1 MKSYRKISS
10 VFLNFN
16 SKIIREKNFG
26 KTCKNQSIEKR
37 NDTGEHNGKTKNVSF
52 VERERTCE
60 YRITSAVTDKAFDF
74 YAIND
79 LEGQFHAAVRLV
91 RGLYMAFYQHF
102 IGM

>member
-1 MKSYRKISS
+1 M
-10 VFLNFN
+10 
-16 SKIIREKNFG
+16 
-26 KTCKNQSIEKR
+26 
-37 NDTGEHNGKTKNVSF
+37 SF
-52 VERERTCE
+52 VEPERTCK

-74 YAIND
+74 FAIND